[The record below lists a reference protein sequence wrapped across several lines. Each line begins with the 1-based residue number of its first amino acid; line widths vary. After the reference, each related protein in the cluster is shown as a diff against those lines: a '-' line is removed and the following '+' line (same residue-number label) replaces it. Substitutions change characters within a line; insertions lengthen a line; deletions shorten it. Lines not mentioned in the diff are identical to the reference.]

1 MRFSNFL
8 FPESA
13 TPEHDCTVIHEA
25 LQEVELCDQL
35 GFDTIWLAEHHFD
48 GGCAY
53 VDPMTFATAIAARTS
68 RIKIGFAV
76 AQMALHHPIRLAE
89 QVALIDNLSRGRIIV
104 GLGRGTAYNFYE
116 YRGYGIAPHEA
127 EARLLEAEEI
137 LAKVWTVRDYKH
149 HGTYWQIELPELR
162 PQVYQKPHP
171 PLLRACSGLEST
183 LEMARQGRPF
193 LMNIQSNEVTRQ
205 RFDLYRQTMAEAG
218 YDDETIARTV
228 DNCWAWRNIV
238 VADTEAEAEAIG
250 VPAFRRMR
258 EHLNSA
264 RRRLNAPD
272 EQRPMSSGAPA
283 ARDTVEHGLIYGS
296 PATVCE
302 QLAELQKMGMGGLI
316 LHFRLGPMPWEAA
329 AHSLRLFAEQVAPA
343 LGQPGHTREA
353 L

>member
-1 MRFSNFL
+1 VRFSNFL

-13 TPEHDCTVIHEA
+13 TPEHDFAVIHAA
-25 LQEVELCDQL
+25 LQEAELCDRL

-53 VDPMTFATAIAARTS
+53 VDPLTFATAIATRTTS
-68 RIKIGFAV
+68 IKIGFAV

-116 YRGYGIAPHEA
+116 YRGYGIAPQEA

-137 LAKVWTVRDYKH
+137 LARVWTSRHYTH
-149 HGTYWQIELPELR
+149 HGTYWQLELPELR

-171 PLLRACSGLEST
+171 PVLRACSGLEST

-193 LMNIQSNEVTRQ
+193 LMNIQSNEITRQ

-218 YDDETIARTV
+218 YDEETISRTM

-238 VADTEAEAEAIG
+238 VADTDAEAEAIG

-258 EHLNSA
+258 EHLNNA
-264 RRRLNAPD
+264 RRRLNAPS
-272 EQRPMSSGAPA
+272 EQRPMGAGSPA
-283 ARDTVEHGLIYGS
+283 ARDTVEHGLIYGA

-302 QLAELQKMGMGGLI
+302 QLADLQKMGMGGLI
-316 LHFRLGPMPWEAA
+316 LHFRLGPMPWDVAE
-329 AHSLRLFAEQVAPA
+329 HSLRLFAEQVAPEFRVA
-343 LGQPGHTREA
+343 VSPSRGK
-353 L
+353 